1 MNVGLG
7 IRIVLGLAAG
17 SLPLGLTSSWV
28 SQAEERLVQIEQ
40 AAEQPAAA
48 VATAAAANEEYC
60 NPALKQVLRR
70 VLLSCGLA
78 GNEQARGCQP
88 VDAKNV
94 ATMAGE
100 DFNALFLP
108 LSDRVSIIEYDK
120 NEAELDPKDVAL
132 LDQTFSDQR
141 GASWFFVV
149 ARSSPEG
156 SVEHNRELSQR
167 RADAVMSH
175 LRERFD
181 DPDLDKE
188 VGLLWLGEEYAQL
201 DQSFCDWRRSGP
213 ADACKP
219 ENINRSA
226 FVAWIDC
233 RL

>member
-1 MNVGLG
+1 MNTA
-7 IRIVLGLAAG
+7 IRIGIGLVAG
-17 SLPLGLTSSWV
+17 TIPLALSTHWV
-28 SQAEERLVQIEQ
+28 AQAKERLETIEHEGTE
-40 AAEQPAAA
+40 AAEAKP
-48 VATAAAANEEYC
+48 VATAAAANEQYC

-78 GNEQARGCQP
+78 AEGQARGCQP

-94 ATMAGE
+94 ATMEGE
-100 DFNALFLP
+100 DFNALFGP

-120 NEAELDPKDVAL
+120 NEAELDPKDIEL
-132 LDQTFSDQR
+132 LDQSFSDQR

-156 SVEHNRELSQR
+156 SVEHNRELSQE
-167 RADAVMSH
+167 RADAVMAH
-175 LRERFD
+175 LRQRFD

-201 DQSFCDWRRSGP
+201 DESFCDWRRSGSTKSCT
-213 ADACKP
+213 A